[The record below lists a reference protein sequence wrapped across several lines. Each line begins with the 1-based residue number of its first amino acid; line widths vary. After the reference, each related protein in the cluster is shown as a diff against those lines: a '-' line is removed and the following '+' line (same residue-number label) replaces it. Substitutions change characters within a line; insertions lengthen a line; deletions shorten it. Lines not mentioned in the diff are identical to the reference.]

1 MSTITTLYDDIRAII
16 INTRNTI
23 YKAVNTGI
31 LEANWKIGRRIVE
44 EEQAGASRA
53 EYGQRVINDLAE
65 KLSVE
70 FGRGFDA
77 RELRRY
83 RQFYLL
89 FPKWDALRPELTWT
103 HYRTLIRVEN
113 ERARLYYM
121 NEAALQNWSTRAL
134 DSQIERLTY
143 ERILSSQNQLI
154 VKEAEDAASRQ
165 AQLTPADIIK
175 DPYVLDFLGLPSGV
189 NFYEKDLEKALIDN
203 LQQFLLELGRGFSF
217 VSRQYRFNTD
227 NENYYVDLV
236 FYNFSGDANS
246 KDSRVVGAYSDFDG
260 KLVGHVAFLS
270 NNTAIAVSEDSLRYY
285 TVGATPSAGEKIALD
300 SKIQNVF
307 YTSGNVGIV
316 SETGNEDDPYNIKI
330 FNSNGGKLSDV
341 NYDTTYTTYNFD
353 GNTVLMYGGSNF
365 AIMNLSGKFVTK
377 QTIDG
382 TVTAFISTGKRGK
395 YYLVDDRF
403 ISRVRLT

>member
-1 MSTITTLYDDIRAII
+1 MSAITTLYDDIRAII

-134 DSQIERLTY
+134 DSQIERMTY

-217 VSRQYRFNTD
+217 VSRQYRFKTD

-236 FYNFSGDANS
+236 FYNFILKCFVLIDL
-246 KDSRVVGAYSDFDG
+246 KVG
-260 KLVGHVAFLS
+260 KLTYQDIGQMDFY
-270 NNTAIAVSEDSLRYY
+270 IRYFEENIR
-285 TVGATPSAGEKIALD
+285 TETDNPTI
-300 SKIQNVF
+300 
-307 YTSGNVGIV
+307 GIV
-316 SETGNEDDPYNIKI
+316 LCTERDNTIVKYSVMNDSNQLFASKYKLYLPTEEELINELET
-330 FNSNGGKLSDV
+330 SR
-341 NYDTTYTTYNFD
+341 
-353 GNTVLMYGGSNF
+353 
-365 AIMNLSGKFVTK
+365 K
-377 QTIDG
+377 QIENN
-382 TVTAFISTGKRGK
+382 VK
-395 YYLVDDRF
+395 
-403 ISRVRLT
+403 

>member
-1 MSTITTLYDDIRAII
+1 MSAITTLYDDIRAII

-189 NFYEKDLEKALIDN
+189 NYYEKDLEKALIDN

-217 VSRQYRFNTD
+217 VSRQYRFKTD

-236 FYNFSGDANS
+236 FYNFILKCFVLIDL
-246 KDSRVVGAYSDFDG
+246 KVG
-260 KLVGHVAFLS
+260 KLTYQDIGQMDFY
-270 NNTAIAVSEDSLRYY
+270 IRYFEENIR
-285 TVGATPSAGEKIALD
+285 TETDNPTI
-300 SKIQNVF
+300 
-307 YTSGNVGIV
+307 GIV
-316 SETGNEDDPYNIKI
+316 LCTERDNTIVKYSVMNDSNQLFASKYKLYLPTEEELINELET
-330 FNSNGGKLSDV
+330 SR
-341 NYDTTYTTYNFD
+341 
-353 GNTVLMYGGSNF
+353 
-365 AIMNLSGKFVTK
+365 K
-377 QTIDG
+377 QIENN
-382 TVTAFISTGKRGK
+382 VK
-395 YYLVDDRF
+395 
-403 ISRVRLT
+403 

>member
-1 MSTITTLYDDIRAII
+1 MSAITTLYDDIRAII

-189 NFYEKDLEKALIDN
+189 NFYGKDLEKALIDN

-217 VSRQYRFNTD
+217 VSRQYRFKTD

-236 FYNFSGDANS
+236 FYNFILKCFVLIDL
-246 KDSRVVGAYSDFDG
+246 KVG
-260 KLVGHVAFLS
+260 KLTYQDIGQM
-270 NNTAIAVSEDSLRYY
+270 D
-285 TVGATPSAGEKIALD
+285 
-300 SKIQNVF
+300 F
-307 YTSGNVGIV
+307 YTRYFEENIRTETDNPTIGIV
-316 SETGNEDDPYNIKI
+316 LCTERDNTIVKYSVMNDSNQLFASKYKLYLPTEEELINELET
-330 FNSNGGKLSDV
+330 SR
-341 NYDTTYTTYNFD
+341 
-353 GNTVLMYGGSNF
+353 
-365 AIMNLSGKFVTK
+365 K
-377 QTIDG
+377 QIENN
-382 TVTAFISTGKRGK
+382 VK
-395 YYLVDDRF
+395 
-403 ISRVRLT
+403 

>member
-217 VSRQYRFNTD
+217 VSRQYRFKTD

-236 FYNFSGDANS
+236 FYNFILKCFVLIDL
-246 KDSRVVGAYSDFDG
+246 KVG
-260 KLVGHVAFLS
+260 KLTYQDIGQM
-270 NNTAIAVSEDSLRYY
+270 D
-285 TVGATPSAGEKIALD
+285 
-300 SKIQNVF
+300 F
-307 YTSGNVGIV
+307 YTRYFEENIRTETDNPTIGIV
-316 SETGNEDDPYNIKI
+316 LCTERDNTIVKYSVMNDSNQLFASKYKLYLPTEEELISELET
-330 FNSNGGKLSDV
+330 SR
-341 NYDTTYTTYNFD
+341 
-353 GNTVLMYGGSNF
+353 
-365 AIMNLSGKFVTK
+365 K
-377 QTIDG
+377 QIENN
-382 TVTAFISTGKRGK
+382 VK
-395 YYLVDDRF
+395 
-403 ISRVRLT
+403 

>member
-1 MSTITTLYDDIRAII
+1 MSAITTLYDDIRAII

-134 DSQIERLTY
+134 DSQFERLTY

-217 VSRQYRFNTD
+217 VSRQYRFKTD

-236 FYNFSGDANS
+236 FYNFILKCFVLIDL
-246 KDSRVVGAYSDFDG
+246 KVG
-260 KLVGHVAFLS
+260 KLTYQDIGQM
-270 NNTAIAVSEDSLRYY
+270 D
-285 TVGATPSAGEKIALD
+285 
-300 SKIQNVF
+300 F
-307 YTSGNVGIV
+307 YTRYFEENIRTETDNPTIGIV
-316 SETGNEDDPYNIKI
+316 LCTERDNTIVKYSVMNDSNQLFASKYKLYLPTEEELINELET
-330 FNSNGGKLSDV
+330 SR
-341 NYDTTYTTYNFD
+341 
-353 GNTVLMYGGSNF
+353 
-365 AIMNLSGKFVTK
+365 K
-377 QTIDG
+377 QIENN
-382 TVTAFISTGKRGK
+382 VK
-395 YYLVDDRF
+395 
-403 ISRVRLT
+403 

>member
-89 FPKWDALRPELTWT
+89 LPKWDALRPELTWT

-217 VSRQYRFNTD
+217 VSRQYRFKTD

-236 FYNFSGDANS
+236 FYNFILKCFVLIDL
-246 KDSRVVGAYSDFDG
+246 KVG
-260 KLVGHVAFLS
+260 KLTYQDIGQM
-270 NNTAIAVSEDSLRYY
+270 D
-285 TVGATPSAGEKIALD
+285 
-300 SKIQNVF
+300 F
-307 YTSGNVGIV
+307 YTRYFEENIRTETDNPTIGIV
-316 SETGNEDDPYNIKI
+316 LCTERDNTIVKYSVMNDSNQLFASKYKLYLPTEEELINELET
-330 FNSNGGKLSDV
+330 SR
-341 NYDTTYTTYNFD
+341 
-353 GNTVLMYGGSNF
+353 
-365 AIMNLSGKFVTK
+365 K
-377 QTIDG
+377 QIENN
-382 TVTAFISTGKRGK
+382 VK
-395 YYLVDDRF
+395 
-403 ISRVRLT
+403 

>member
-217 VSRQYRFNTD
+217 VSRQYRFKTD

-236 FYNFSGDANS
+236 FYNSILKCFVPIDL
-246 KDSRVVGAYSDFDG
+246 KVG
-260 KLVGHVAFLS
+260 KLTYQDIGQM
-270 NNTAIAVSEDSLRYY
+270 D
-285 TVGATPSAGEKIALD
+285 
-300 SKIQNVF
+300 F
-307 YTSGNVGIV
+307 YTRYFEENIRTETDNPTIGIV
-316 SETGNEDDPYNIKI
+316 LCTERDNTIVKYSVMNDSNQLFASKYKLYLPTEEELINELET
-330 FNSNGGKLSDV
+330 SR
-341 NYDTTYTTYNFD
+341 
-353 GNTVLMYGGSNF
+353 
-365 AIMNLSGKFVTK
+365 K
-377 QTIDG
+377 QIENN
-382 TVTAFISTGKRGK
+382 VK
-395 YYLVDDRF
+395 
-403 ISRVRLT
+403 

>member
-1 MSTITTLYDDIRAII
+1 MSALTTLYDDIRAII

-217 VSRQYRFNTD
+217 VSRQYRFKTD

-236 FYNFSGDANS
+236 FYNFILKCFVLIDL
-246 KDSRVVGAYSDFDG
+246 KVG
-260 KLVGHVAFLS
+260 KLTYQDIGQM
-270 NNTAIAVSEDSLRYY
+270 D
-285 TVGATPSAGEKIALD
+285 
-300 SKIQNVF
+300 F
-307 YTSGNVGIV
+307 YTRYFEENIRTETDNPTIGIV
-316 SETGNEDDPYNIKI
+316 LCTERDNTIVKYSVMNDSNQLFASKYKLYLPTEEELINELET
-330 FNSNGGKLSDV
+330 SR
-341 NYDTTYTTYNFD
+341 
-353 GNTVLMYGGSNF
+353 
-365 AIMNLSGKFVTK
+365 K
-377 QTIDG
+377 QIENN
-382 TVTAFISTGKRGK
+382 VK
-395 YYLVDDRF
+395 
-403 ISRVRLT
+403 

>member
-217 VSRQYRFNTD
+217 VSRQYRFKTD

-236 FYNFSGDANS
+236 FYNFILKCFVLIDL
-246 KDSRVVGAYSDFDG
+246 KVG
-260 KLVGHVAFLS
+260 KLTYQEIGQM
-270 NNTAIAVSEDSLRYY
+270 D
-285 TVGATPSAGEKIALD
+285 
-300 SKIQNVF
+300 F
-307 YTSGNVGIV
+307 YTRYFEENIRTETDNPTIGIV
-316 SETGNEDDPYNIKI
+316 LCTERDNTIVKYSVMNDSNQLFASKYKLYLPTEEELINELET
-330 FNSNGGKLSDV
+330 SR
-341 NYDTTYTTYNFD
+341 
-353 GNTVLMYGGSNF
+353 
-365 AIMNLSGKFVTK
+365 K
-377 QTIDG
+377 QIENN
-382 TVTAFISTGKRGK
+382 VK
-395 YYLVDDRF
+395 
-403 ISRVRLT
+403 

>member
-1 MSTITTLYDDIRAII
+1 MSAITTLYDDIRAII

-165 AQLTPADIIK
+165 AQLTPADSIK

-217 VSRQYRFNTD
+217 VSRQYRFKTD

-236 FYNFSGDANS
+236 FYNFILKCFVLIDL
-246 KDSRVVGAYSDFDG
+246 KVG
-260 KLVGHVAFLS
+260 KLTYQDIGQM
-270 NNTAIAVSEDSLRYY
+270 D
-285 TVGATPSAGEKIALD
+285 
-300 SKIQNVF
+300 F
-307 YTSGNVGIV
+307 YTRYFEENIRTETDNPTIGIV
-316 SETGNEDDPYNIKI
+316 LCTERDNTIVKYSVMNDSNQLFASKYKLYLPTEEELINELET
-330 FNSNGGKLSDV
+330 SR
-341 NYDTTYTTYNFD
+341 
-353 GNTVLMYGGSNF
+353 
-365 AIMNLSGKFVTK
+365 K
-377 QTIDG
+377 QIENN
-382 TVTAFISTGKRGK
+382 VK
-395 YYLVDDRF
+395 
-403 ISRVRLT
+403 

>member
-1 MSTITTLYDDIRAII
+1 MSAITTLYDDIRAII

-217 VSRQYRFNTD
+217 VSRQYRFKTD

-236 FYNFSGDANS
+236 FYNFILKCFVLIDL
-246 KDSRVVGAYSDFDG
+246 KVG
-260 KLVGHVAFLS
+260 KLTYQDIGQM
-270 NNTAIAVSEDSLRYY
+270 D
-285 TVGATPSAGEKIALD
+285 
-300 SKIQNVF
+300 F
-307 YTSGNVGIV
+307 YTRYFEENIRTETDNPTIGIV
-316 SETGNEDDPYNIKI
+316 LCTER
-330 FNSNGGKLSDV
+330 
-341 NYDTTYTTYNFD
+341 
-353 GNTVLMYGGSNF
+353 GNTIVKYSVMNDSNQLF
-365 AIMNLSGKFVTK
+365 ASKYKLYLPTEEELINELETSRK
-377 QTIDG
+377 QIENN
-382 TVTAFISTGKRGK
+382 VK
-395 YYLVDDRF
+395 
-403 ISRVRLT
+403 

>member
-1 MSTITTLYDDIRAII
+1 M
-16 INTRNTI
+16 
-23 YKAVNTGI
+23 
-31 LEANWKIGRRIVE
+31 VE

-217 VSRQYRFNTD
+217 VSRQYRFKTD

-236 FYNFSGDANS
+236 FYNFILKCFVLIDL
-246 KDSRVVGAYSDFDG
+246 KVG
-260 KLVGHVAFLS
+260 KLTYQDIGQM
-270 NNTAIAVSEDSLRYY
+270 D
-285 TVGATPSAGEKIALD
+285 
-300 SKIQNVF
+300 F
-307 YTSGNVGIV
+307 YTRYFEENIRTETDNPTIGIV
-316 SETGNEDDPYNIKI
+316 LCTERDNTIVKYSVMNDSNQLFASKYKLYLPTEEELINELET
-330 FNSNGGKLSDV
+330 SR
-341 NYDTTYTTYNFD
+341 
-353 GNTVLMYGGSNF
+353 
-365 AIMNLSGKFVTK
+365 K
-377 QTIDG
+377 QIENN
-382 TVTAFISTGKRGK
+382 VK
-395 YYLVDDRF
+395 
-403 ISRVRLT
+403 

>member
-83 RQFYLL
+83 RQFYML

-217 VSRQYRFNTD
+217 VSRQYRFKTD

-236 FYNFSGDANS
+236 FYNFILKCFVLIDL
-246 KDSRVVGAYSDFDG
+246 KVG
-260 KLVGHVAFLS
+260 KLTYQDIGQM
-270 NNTAIAVSEDSLRYY
+270 D
-285 TVGATPSAGEKIALD
+285 
-300 SKIQNVF
+300 F
-307 YTSGNVGIV
+307 YTRYFEENIRTETDNPTIGIV
-316 SETGNEDDPYNIKI
+316 LCTERDNTIVKYSVMNDSNQLFASKYKLYLPTEEELINELET
-330 FNSNGGKLSDV
+330 SR
-341 NYDTTYTTYNFD
+341 
-353 GNTVLMYGGSNF
+353 
-365 AIMNLSGKFVTK
+365 K
-377 QTIDG
+377 QIENN
-382 TVTAFISTGKRGK
+382 VK
-395 YYLVDDRF
+395 
-403 ISRVRLT
+403 

>member
-1 MSTITTLYDDIRAII
+1 MSAITTLYDDIRAII

-175 DPYVLDFLGLPSGV
+175 DPYVLDFLGIPSGV

-217 VSRQYRFNTD
+217 VSRQYRFKTD

-236 FYNFSGDANS
+236 FYNFILKCFVLIDL
-246 KDSRVVGAYSDFDG
+246 KVG
-260 KLVGHVAFLS
+260 KLTYQDIGQM
-270 NNTAIAVSEDSLRYY
+270 D
-285 TVGATPSAGEKIALD
+285 
-300 SKIQNVF
+300 F
-307 YTSGNVGIV
+307 YTRYFEENIRTETDNPTIGIV
-316 SETGNEDDPYNIKI
+316 LCTERDNTIVKYSVMNDSNQLFASKYKLYLPTEEELINELET
-330 FNSNGGKLSDV
+330 SR
-341 NYDTTYTTYNFD
+341 
-353 GNTVLMYGGSNF
+353 
-365 AIMNLSGKFVTK
+365 K
-377 QTIDG
+377 QIENN
-382 TVTAFISTGKRGK
+382 VK
-395 YYLVDDRF
+395 
-403 ISRVRLT
+403 

>member
-217 VSRQYRFNTD
+217 VSRQYRFKTD
-227 NENYYVDLV
+227 NENYYDDLV
-236 FYNFSGDANS
+236 FYNFILKCFVLIDL
-246 KDSRVVGAYSDFDG
+246 KVG
-260 KLVGHVAFLS
+260 KLTYQDIGQM
-270 NNTAIAVSEDSLRYY
+270 D
-285 TVGATPSAGEKIALD
+285 
-300 SKIQNVF
+300 F
-307 YTSGNVGIV
+307 YTRYFEENIRTETDNPTIGIV
-316 SETGNEDDPYNIKI
+316 LCTERDNTIVKYSVMNDSNQLFASKYKLYLPTEEELINELET
-330 FNSNGGKLSDV
+330 SR
-341 NYDTTYTTYNFD
+341 
-353 GNTVLMYGGSNF
+353 
-365 AIMNLSGKFVTK
+365 K
-377 QTIDG
+377 QIENN
-382 TVTAFISTGKRGK
+382 VK
-395 YYLVDDRF
+395 
-403 ISRVRLT
+403 

>member
-1 MSTITTLYDDIRAII
+1 MSAITTLYDDIRAII

-53 EYGQRVINDLAE
+53 EYGQRGINDLAE

-217 VSRQYRFNTD
+217 VSRQYRFKTD

-236 FYNFSGDANS
+236 FYNFILKCFVLIDL
-246 KDSRVVGAYSDFDG
+246 KVG
-260 KLVGHVAFLS
+260 KLTYQDIGQM
-270 NNTAIAVSEDSLRYY
+270 D
-285 TVGATPSAGEKIALD
+285 
-300 SKIQNVF
+300 F
-307 YTSGNVGIV
+307 YTRYFEENIRTETDNPTIGIV
-316 SETGNEDDPYNIKI
+316 LCTERDNTIVKYSVMNDSNQLFASKYKLYLPTEEELINELET
-330 FNSNGGKLSDV
+330 SR
-341 NYDTTYTTYNFD
+341 
-353 GNTVLMYGGSNF
+353 
-365 AIMNLSGKFVTK
+365 K
-377 QTIDG
+377 QIENN
-382 TVTAFISTGKRGK
+382 VK
-395 YYLVDDRF
+395 
-403 ISRVRLT
+403 

>member
-1 MSTITTLYDDIRAII
+1 MSAITTLYDDIRAII

-53 EYGQRVINDLAE
+53 EYGQRVINDLVE

-70 FGRGFDA
+70 FGRGYDA

-143 ERILSSQNQLI
+143 ERILSSQNQLR

-217 VSRQYRFNTD
+217 VSRQYRFKTD

-236 FYNFSGDANS
+236 FYNFILKCFVLIDL
-246 KDSRVVGAYSDFDG
+246 KVG
-260 KLVGHVAFLS
+260 KLTYQDIGQM
-270 NNTAIAVSEDSLRYY
+270 D
-285 TVGATPSAGEKIALD
+285 
-300 SKIQNVF
+300 F
-307 YTSGNVGIV
+307 YTRYFEENIRTETDNPTIGIV
-316 SETGNEDDPYNIKI
+316 LCTERDNTIVKYSVMNDSNQLFASKYKLYLPTEEELINELET
-330 FNSNGGKLSDV
+330 SR
-341 NYDTTYTTYNFD
+341 
-353 GNTVLMYGGSNF
+353 
-365 AIMNLSGKFVTK
+365 K
-377 QTIDG
+377 QIENN
-382 TVTAFISTGKRGK
+382 VK
-395 YYLVDDRF
+395 
-403 ISRVRLT
+403 

>member
-1 MSTITTLYDDIRAII
+1 MSAITTLYDDIRAII

-217 VSRQYRFNTD
+217 VSRQYRFKTD

-236 FYNFSGDANS
+236 FYNFILKCFVLIDL
-246 KDSRVVGAYSDFDG
+246 KVG
-260 KLVGHVAFLS
+260 KLTYQDIGQM
-270 NNTAIAVSEDSLRYY
+270 D
-285 TVGATPSAGEKIALD
+285 
-300 SKIQNVF
+300 F
-307 YTSGNVGIV
+307 YTRYFEENIRTETDNPTIGIV
-316 SETGNEDDPYNIKI
+316 LCTERDNTIVKYSVMNDSNQLFASKYKLYLPTEEELINELET
-330 FNSNGGKLSDV
+330 
-341 NYDTTYTTYNFD
+341 
-353 GNTVLMYGGSNF
+353 
-365 AIMNLSGKFVTK
+365 
-377 QTIDG
+377 
-382 TVTAFISTGKRGK
+382 
-395 YYLVDDRF
+395 
-403 ISRVRLT
+403 SRKHIENNVK

>member
-1 MSTITTLYDDIRAII
+1 MSAITTLYDDIRAII

-89 FPKWDALRPELTWT
+89 FPKWDALRPELTWI

-217 VSRQYRFNTD
+217 VSRQYRFKTD

-236 FYNFSGDANS
+236 FYNFILKCFVLIDL
-246 KDSRVVGAYSDFDG
+246 KVG
-260 KLVGHVAFLS
+260 KLTYQDIGQMDFY
-270 NNTAIAVSEDSLRYY
+270 IRYFEENIR
-285 TVGATPSAGEKIALD
+285 TETDNPTI
-300 SKIQNVF
+300 
-307 YTSGNVGIV
+307 GIV
-316 SETGNEDDPYNIKI
+316 LCTERDNTIVKYSVMNDSNQLFASKYKLYLPTEEELINELET
-330 FNSNGGKLSDV
+330 SR
-341 NYDTTYTTYNFD
+341 
-353 GNTVLMYGGSNF
+353 
-365 AIMNLSGKFVTK
+365 K
-377 QTIDG
+377 QIENN
-382 TVTAFISTGKRGK
+382 VK
-395 YYLVDDRF
+395 
-403 ISRVRLT
+403 

>member
-1 MSTITTLYDDIRAII
+1 MSAITTLYDDIRAII

-175 DPYVLDFLGLPSGV
+175 DPYVFEFLGLPSGV

-217 VSRQYRFNTD
+217 VSRQYRFKTD

-236 FYNFSGDANS
+236 FYNFILKCFVLIDL
-246 KDSRVVGAYSDFDG
+246 KVG
-260 KLVGHVAFLS
+260 KLTYQDIGQMDFY
-270 NNTAIAVSEDSLRYY
+270 IRYFEENIR
-285 TVGATPSAGEKIALD
+285 TETDNPTI
-300 SKIQNVF
+300 
-307 YTSGNVGIV
+307 GIV
-316 SETGNEDDPYNIKI
+316 LCTERDNTIVKYSVMNDSNQLFASKYKLYLPTEEELINELET
-330 FNSNGGKLSDV
+330 SR
-341 NYDTTYTTYNFD
+341 
-353 GNTVLMYGGSNF
+353 
-365 AIMNLSGKFVTK
+365 K
-377 QTIDG
+377 QIENN
-382 TVTAFISTGKRGK
+382 VK
-395 YYLVDDRF
+395 
-403 ISRVRLT
+403 

>member
-1 MSTITTLYDDIRAII
+1 MSAITTLYDDIRAII

-143 ERILSSQNQLI
+143 ERILSSQNHLI

-217 VSRQYRFNTD
+217 VSRQYRFKTD

-236 FYNFSGDANS
+236 FYNFILKCFVLIDL
-246 KDSRVVGAYSDFDG
+246 KVG
-260 KLVGHVAFLS
+260 KLTYQDIGQM
-270 NNTAIAVSEDSLRYY
+270 D
-285 TVGATPSAGEKIALD
+285 
-300 SKIQNVF
+300 F
-307 YTSGNVGIV
+307 YTRYFEENIRTETDNPTIGIV
-316 SETGNEDDPYNIKI
+316 LCTERDNTIVKYSVMNDSNQLFASKYKLYLPTEEELINELET
-330 FNSNGGKLSDV
+330 SR
-341 NYDTTYTTYNFD
+341 
-353 GNTVLMYGGSNF
+353 
-365 AIMNLSGKFVTK
+365 K
-377 QTIDG
+377 QIENN
-382 TVTAFISTGKRGK
+382 VK
-395 YYLVDDRF
+395 
-403 ISRVRLT
+403 

>member
-1 MSTITTLYDDIRAII
+1 MSAITTLYDDIRAII

-53 EYGQRVINDLAE
+53 EYGQRVINVLAE

-217 VSRQYRFNTD
+217 VSRQYRFKTD

-236 FYNFSGDANS
+236 FYNFILKCFVLIDL
-246 KDSRVVGAYSDFDG
+246 KVG
-260 KLVGHVAFLS
+260 KLTYQDIGQMDFY
-270 NNTAIAVSEDSLRYY
+270 IRYFEENIR
-285 TVGATPSAGEKIALD
+285 TETDNPTI
-300 SKIQNVF
+300 
-307 YTSGNVGIV
+307 GIV
-316 SETGNEDDPYNIKI
+316 LCTERDNTIVKYSVMNDSNQLFASKYKLYLPTEEELINELET
-330 FNSNGGKLSDV
+330 SR
-341 NYDTTYTTYNFD
+341 
-353 GNTVLMYGGSNF
+353 
-365 AIMNLSGKFVTK
+365 K
-377 QTIDG
+377 QIENN
-382 TVTAFISTGKRGK
+382 VK
-395 YYLVDDRF
+395 
-403 ISRVRLT
+403 

>member
-121 NEAALQNWSTRAL
+121 NEAALQNLSTRAL

-217 VSRQYRFNTD
+217 VSRQYRFKTD

-236 FYNFSGDANS
+236 FYNFILKCFVLIDL
-246 KDSRVVGAYSDFDG
+246 KVG
-260 KLVGHVAFLS
+260 KLTYQDIGQM
-270 NNTAIAVSEDSLRYY
+270 D
-285 TVGATPSAGEKIALD
+285 
-300 SKIQNVF
+300 F
-307 YTSGNVGIV
+307 YTRYFEENIRTETDNPTIGIV
-316 SETGNEDDPYNIKI
+316 LCTERDNTIVKYSVMNDSNQLFASKYKLYLPTEEELINELET
-330 FNSNGGKLSDV
+330 SR
-341 NYDTTYTTYNFD
+341 
-353 GNTVLMYGGSNF
+353 
-365 AIMNLSGKFVTK
+365 K
-377 QTIDG
+377 QIENN
-382 TVTAFISTGKRGK
+382 VK
-395 YYLVDDRF
+395 
-403 ISRVRLT
+403 

>member
-1 MSTITTLYDDIRAII
+1 MSAITTLYDDIRAII

-143 ERILSSQNQLI
+143 ERILSSQNQII

-217 VSRQYRFNTD
+217 VSRQYRFKTD

-236 FYNFSGDANS
+236 FYNFILKCFVLIDL
-246 KDSRVVGAYSDFDG
+246 KVG
-260 KLVGHVAFLS
+260 KLTYQDIGQMDFY
-270 NNTAIAVSEDSLRYY
+270 IRYFEENIR
-285 TVGATPSAGEKIALD
+285 TETDNPTI
-300 SKIQNVF
+300 
-307 YTSGNVGIV
+307 GIV
-316 SETGNEDDPYNIKI
+316 LCTERDNTIVKYSVMNDSNQLFASKYKLYLPTEEELINELET
-330 FNSNGGKLSDV
+330 SR
-341 NYDTTYTTYNFD
+341 
-353 GNTVLMYGGSNF
+353 
-365 AIMNLSGKFVTK
+365 K
-377 QTIDG
+377 QIENN
-382 TVTAFISTGKRGK
+382 VK
-395 YYLVDDRF
+395 
-403 ISRVRLT
+403 

>member
-103 HYRTLIRVEN
+103 HYRTLIRVEK

-217 VSRQYRFNTD
+217 VSRQYRFKTD

-236 FYNFSGDANS
+236 FYNFILKCFVLIDL
-246 KDSRVVGAYSDFDG
+246 KVG
-260 KLVGHVAFLS
+260 KLTYQDIGQM
-270 NNTAIAVSEDSLRYY
+270 D
-285 TVGATPSAGEKIALD
+285 
-300 SKIQNVF
+300 F
-307 YTSGNVGIV
+307 YTRYFEENIRTETDNPTIGIV
-316 SETGNEDDPYNIKI
+316 LCTERDNTIVKYSVMNDSNQLFASKYKLYLPTEEELINELET
-330 FNSNGGKLSDV
+330 SR
-341 NYDTTYTTYNFD
+341 
-353 GNTVLMYGGSNF
+353 
-365 AIMNLSGKFVTK
+365 K
-377 QTIDG
+377 QIENN
-382 TVTAFISTGKRGK
+382 VK
-395 YYLVDDRF
+395 
-403 ISRVRLT
+403 

>member
-1 MSTITTLYDDIRAII
+1 MSAITTLYDDIRAII

-143 ERILSSQNQLI
+143 ERILSSLNQLI

-217 VSRQYRFNTD
+217 VSRQYRFKTD

-236 FYNFSGDANS
+236 FYNFILKCFVLIDL
-246 KDSRVVGAYSDFDG
+246 KVG
-260 KLVGHVAFLS
+260 KLTYQDIGQM
-270 NNTAIAVSEDSLRYY
+270 D
-285 TVGATPSAGEKIALD
+285 
-300 SKIQNVF
+300 F
-307 YTSGNVGIV
+307 YTRYFEENIRTETDNPTIGIV
-316 SETGNEDDPYNIKI
+316 LCTERDNTIVKYSVMNDSNQLFASKYKLYLPTEEELINELET
-330 FNSNGGKLSDV
+330 SR
-341 NYDTTYTTYNFD
+341 
-353 GNTVLMYGGSNF
+353 
-365 AIMNLSGKFVTK
+365 K
-377 QTIDG
+377 QIENN
-382 TVTAFISTGKRGK
+382 VK
-395 YYLVDDRF
+395 
-403 ISRVRLT
+403 

>member
-175 DPYVLDFLGLPSGV
+175 DPYVLDFLGLPSCV

-217 VSRQYRFNTD
+217 VSRQYRFKTD

-236 FYNFSGDANS
+236 FYNFILKCFVLIDL
-246 KDSRVVGAYSDFDG
+246 KVG
-260 KLVGHVAFLS
+260 KLTYQDIGQM
-270 NNTAIAVSEDSLRYY
+270 D
-285 TVGATPSAGEKIALD
+285 
-300 SKIQNVF
+300 F
-307 YTSGNVGIV
+307 YTRYFEENIRTETDNPTIGIV
-316 SETGNEDDPYNIKI
+316 LCTERDNTIVKYSVMNDSNQLFASKYKLYLPTEEELINELET
-330 FNSNGGKLSDV
+330 SR
-341 NYDTTYTTYNFD
+341 
-353 GNTVLMYGGSNF
+353 
-365 AIMNLSGKFVTK
+365 K
-377 QTIDG
+377 QIENN
-382 TVTAFISTGKRGK
+382 VK
-395 YYLVDDRF
+395 
-403 ISRVRLT
+403 

>member
-1 MSTITTLYDDIRAII
+1 MSAITTLYDDIRAII

-53 EYGQRVINDLAE
+53 EYGQRAINDLAE

-217 VSRQYRFNTD
+217 VSRQYRFKTD

-236 FYNFSGDANS
+236 FYNFILKCFVLIDL
-246 KDSRVVGAYSDFDG
+246 KVG
-260 KLVGHVAFLS
+260 KLTYQDIGQM
-270 NNTAIAVSEDSLRYY
+270 D
-285 TVGATPSAGEKIALD
+285 
-300 SKIQNVF
+300 F
-307 YTSGNVGIV
+307 YTRYFEENIRTETDNPTIGIV
-316 SETGNEDDPYNIKI
+316 LCTERDNTIVKYSVMNDSNQLFASKYKLYLPTEEELINELET
-330 FNSNGGKLSDV
+330 SR
-341 NYDTTYTTYNFD
+341 
-353 GNTVLMYGGSNF
+353 
-365 AIMNLSGKFVTK
+365 K
-377 QTIDG
+377 QIENN
-382 TVTAFISTGKRGK
+382 VK
-395 YYLVDDRF
+395 
-403 ISRVRLT
+403 

>member
-1 MSTITTLYDDIRAII
+1 MSAITTLYDDIRAII

-65 KLSVE
+65 KLSDE
-70 FGRGFDA
+70 FGQGFDA

-217 VSRQYRFNTD
+217 VSRQYRFKTD

-236 FYNFSGDANS
+236 FYNFILKCFVLIDL
-246 KDSRVVGAYSDFDG
+246 KVG
-260 KLVGHVAFLS
+260 KLTYQDIGQM
-270 NNTAIAVSEDSLRYY
+270 D
-285 TVGATPSAGEKIALD
+285 
-300 SKIQNVF
+300 F
-307 YTSGNVGIV
+307 YTRYFEENIRTETDNPTIGIV
-316 SETGNEDDPYNIKI
+316 LCTERDNTIVKYSVMNDSNQLFASKYKLYLPTEEELINELET
-330 FNSNGGKLSDV
+330 SR
-341 NYDTTYTTYNFD
+341 
-353 GNTVLMYGGSNF
+353 
-365 AIMNLSGKFVTK
+365 K
-377 QTIDG
+377 QIENN
-382 TVTAFISTGKRGK
+382 VK
-395 YYLVDDRF
+395 
-403 ISRVRLT
+403 

>member
-31 LEANWKIGRRIVE
+31 LEANWIIGRRIVE

-217 VSRQYRFNTD
+217 VSRQYRFKTD

-236 FYNFSGDANS
+236 FYNFILKCFVLIDL
-246 KDSRVVGAYSDFDG
+246 KVG
-260 KLVGHVAFLS
+260 KLTYQDIGQM
-270 NNTAIAVSEDSLRYY
+270 D
-285 TVGATPSAGEKIALD
+285 
-300 SKIQNVF
+300 F
-307 YTSGNVGIV
+307 YTRYFEENIRTETDNPTIGIV
-316 SETGNEDDPYNIKI
+316 LCTERDNTIVKYSVMNDSNQLFASKYKLYLPTEEELINELET
-330 FNSNGGKLSDV
+330 SR
-341 NYDTTYTTYNFD
+341 
-353 GNTVLMYGGSNF
+353 
-365 AIMNLSGKFVTK
+365 K
-377 QTIDG
+377 QIENN
-382 TVTAFISTGKRGK
+382 VK
-395 YYLVDDRF
+395 
-403 ISRVRLT
+403 

>member
-1 MSTITTLYDDIRAII
+1 MSAITTLYDDIRAII

-89 FPKWDALRPELTWT
+89 FPKWDALRPELTWA

-217 VSRQYRFNTD
+217 VSRQYRFKTD

-236 FYNFSGDANS
+236 FYNFILKCFVLIDL
-246 KDSRVVGAYSDFDG
+246 KVG
-260 KLVGHVAFLS
+260 KLTYQDIGQM
-270 NNTAIAVSEDSLRYY
+270 D
-285 TVGATPSAGEKIALD
+285 
-300 SKIQNVF
+300 F
-307 YTSGNVGIV
+307 YTRYFEENIRTETDNPTIGIV
-316 SETGNEDDPYNIKI
+316 LCTERDNTIVKYSVMNDSNQLFASKYKLYLPTEEELINELET
-330 FNSNGGKLSDV
+330 SR
-341 NYDTTYTTYNFD
+341 
-353 GNTVLMYGGSNF
+353 
-365 AIMNLSGKFVTK
+365 K
-377 QTIDG
+377 QIENN
-382 TVTAFISTGKRGK
+382 VK
-395 YYLVDDRF
+395 
-403 ISRVRLT
+403 

>member
-1 MSTITTLYDDIRAII
+1 MSAITTLYDDIRAII

-175 DPYVLDFLGLPSGV
+175 DPYVLDFLGLLSGV

-217 VSRQYRFNTD
+217 VSRQYRFKTD

-236 FYNFSGDANS
+236 FYNFILKCFVLIDL
-246 KDSRVVGAYSDFDG
+246 KVG
-260 KLVGHVAFLS
+260 KLTYQDIGQM
-270 NNTAIAVSEDSLRYY
+270 D
-285 TVGATPSAGEKIALD
+285 
-300 SKIQNVF
+300 F
-307 YTSGNVGIV
+307 YTRYFEENIRTETDNPTIGIV
-316 SETGNEDDPYNIKI
+316 LCTERDNTIVKYSVMNDSNQLFASKYKLYLPTEEELINELET
-330 FNSNGGKLSDV
+330 SR
-341 NYDTTYTTYNFD
+341 
-353 GNTVLMYGGSNF
+353 
-365 AIMNLSGKFVTK
+365 K
-377 QTIDG
+377 QIENN
-382 TVTAFISTGKRGK
+382 VK
-395 YYLVDDRF
+395 
-403 ISRVRLT
+403 

>member
-165 AQLTPADIIK
+165 EQLTTDDIIK

-217 VSRQYRFNTD
+217 VSRQYRFKTD

-236 FYNFSGDANS
+236 FYNFILKCFVLIDL
-246 KDSRVVGAYSDFDG
+246 KVG
-260 KLVGHVAFLS
+260 KLTYQDIGQM
-270 NNTAIAVSEDSLRYY
+270 D
-285 TVGATPSAGEKIALD
+285 
-300 SKIQNVF
+300 F
-307 YTSGNVGIV
+307 YTRYFEENIRTETDNPTIGIV
-316 SETGNEDDPYNIKI
+316 LCTERDNTIVKYSVMNDSNQLFASKYKLYLPTEEELINELET
-330 FNSNGGKLSDV
+330 SR
-341 NYDTTYTTYNFD
+341 
-353 GNTVLMYGGSNF
+353 
-365 AIMNLSGKFVTK
+365 K
-377 QTIDG
+377 QIENN
-382 TVTAFISTGKRGK
+382 VK
-395 YYLVDDRF
+395 
-403 ISRVRLT
+403 

>member
-1 MSTITTLYDDIRAII
+1 MSAITTLYDDIRAII

-23 YKAVNTGI
+23 YKAVHTGI
-31 LEANWKIGRRIVE
+31 LEANWQIGRRIVE

-217 VSRQYRFNTD
+217 VSRQYRFKTD

-236 FYNFSGDANS
+236 FYNFILKCFVLIDL
-246 KDSRVVGAYSDFDG
+246 KVG
-260 KLVGHVAFLS
+260 KLTYQDIGQM
-270 NNTAIAVSEDSLRYY
+270 D
-285 TVGATPSAGEKIALD
+285 
-300 SKIQNVF
+300 F
-307 YTSGNVGIV
+307 YTRYFEENIRTETDNPTIGIV
-316 SETGNEDDPYNIKI
+316 LCTERDNTIVKYSVMNDSNQLFASKYKLYLPTEEELINELET
-330 FNSNGGKLSDV
+330 SR
-341 NYDTTYTTYNFD
+341 
-353 GNTVLMYGGSNF
+353 
-365 AIMNLSGKFVTK
+365 K
-377 QTIDG
+377 QIENN
-382 TVTAFISTGKRGK
+382 VK
-395 YYLVDDRF
+395 
-403 ISRVRLT
+403 